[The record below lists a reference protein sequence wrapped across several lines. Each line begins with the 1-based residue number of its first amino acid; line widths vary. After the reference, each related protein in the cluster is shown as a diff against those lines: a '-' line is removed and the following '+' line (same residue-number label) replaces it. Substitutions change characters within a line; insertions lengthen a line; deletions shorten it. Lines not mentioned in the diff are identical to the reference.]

1 MAACSFFGHRDS
13 PESLYPVLKET
24 VREIIRSGLATVF
37 YMGTQGNFDAMA
49 YCAVKELLAAYPSVI
64 VYRVL
69 PYLPKTEIGDSILP
83 KGIET
88 VPPRYAISWR
98 NKWLLDHSA
107 MIVSYITHSY
117 GGAAQAVRQAEKQGA
132 PIIRISPL
140 CNSDK
145 YDGKSLGIQFELY
158 ML

>member
-24 VREIIRSGLATVF
+24 IREIIRSGLATVF

-49 YCAVKELLAAYPSVI
+49 YRAVKELQAEYPSVI

-69 PYLPKTEIGDSILP
+69 PYLPKTEIADSILP
-83 KGIET
+83 EGIET
-88 VPPRYAISWR
+88 VHPRYAISWR

-107 MIVSYITHSY
+107 MIVAYITHSY
-117 GGAAQAVRQAEKQGA
+117 GGAAQAVRQAEKQGKH
-132 PIIRISPL
+132 IIRISPL
-140 CNSDK
+140 
-145 YDGKSLGIQFELY
+145 
-158 ML
+158 

>member
-13 PESLYPVLKET
+13 PDSLYPVLKET

-49 YCAVKELLAAYPSVI
+49 YRAVKELQAAYPSVI

-69 PYLPKTEIGDSILP
+69 PYLPKTEIADSILP
-83 KGIET
+83 EGIET
-88 VPPRYAISWR
+88 VHPRYAILWR

-107 MIVSYITHSY
+107 MIVAYITHSY
-117 GGAAQAVRQAEKQGA
+117 GGAAQAVRQAEKQGKH
-132 PIIRISPL
+132 IIRISPL
-140 CNSDK
+140 
-145 YDGKSLGIQFELY
+145 
-158 ML
+158 